1 MKGKYAPV
9 LYYDASD
16 MERVMDIIEPLA
28 EYFKRESVPF
38 IFLPKDITELKYQT
52 KDELLKWLD
61 DVKKEVEK
69 WD

>member
-16 MERVMDIIEPLA
+16 MERVMDMIEPLS
-28 EYFKRESVPF
+28 EYFKRENVPF

-52 KDELLKWLD
+52 KDEILKWLE

>member
-16 MERVMDIIEPLA
+16 MERVMDMIEPLA
-28 EYFKRESVPF
+28 EYFKKDNVPF
-38 IFLPKDITELKYQT
+38 IFLPKDIAELKYQT
-52 KDELLKWLD
+52 KDEILKWLD
-61 DVKKEVEK
+61 DTKKEVEK

>member
-16 MERVMDIIEPLA
+16 MERVVDMIEPLK
-28 EYFKRESVPF
+28 EYFKKDNVPF
-38 IFLPKDITELKYQT
+38 IFLPKDIAELKYQT
-52 KDELLKWLD
+52 KEEILKWLD

>member
-16 MERVMDIIEPLA
+16 MERVMDIIEPIA
-28 EYFKRESVPF
+28 EYFKRDNVPF

-52 KDELLKWLD
+52 KDELLKVLNEM
-61 DVKKEVEK
+61 VEEVEK